1 MIFSAANEDGFD
13 KIPLRFLKDVDEQ
26 DLSDLAVVL
35 QYVNDKILH
44 VGLLVRDAGASEQ
57 FFFIHQPGHMRD
69 LIDTYETLLKRKKKS
84 IIIDCFSFL
93 SEIERVALCMQI
105 HAYANN
111 NASGIPYAVNYFPY
125 NVYFDSDGLFVEDV
139 PGAGLTCATFI
150 LELMK
155 NMSHD
160 LIVADDWPVRSED
173 DGWRDF
179 ILGHL
184 VKMLKG
190 EDYAVQVANK
200 TARYR
205 PEEVAAA
212 AALYKK
218 QKLDF
223 LTVSPVG
230 SDLRSRFIAEM
241 S

>member
-1 MIFSAANEDGFD
+1 MIFSAANKDSFD
-13 KIPLRFLKDVDEQ
+13 EIPLRFLKDVDEQ

-44 VGLLVRDAGASEQ
+44 VGLLVRDVGATEQ
-57 FFFIHQPGHMRD
+57 FFFIHQPGHMKD
-69 LIDTYETLLKRKKKS
+69 LIDPYEKLLRRKKKS
-84 IIIDCFSFL
+84 IVIDCFSFL
-93 SEIERVALCMQI
+93 NEVERAALCMQI
-105 HAYANN
+105 HAYASN

-125 NVYFDSDGLFVEDV
+125 NVYFDSGKVFVKDI

-155 NMSHD
+155 NMSHE
-160 LIVADDWPVRSED
+160 LIVPDDWPTRPDDDDWRSYILDHLIMMLERED
-173 DGWRDF
+173 F
-179 ILGHL
+179 
-184 VKMLKG
+184 
-190 EDYAVQVANK
+190 AVQVANK

-205 PEEVAAA
+205 PEEVAVA

-218 QKLDF
+218 ERLDF

-230 SDLRSRFIAEM
+230 SDLRSRFVVKM